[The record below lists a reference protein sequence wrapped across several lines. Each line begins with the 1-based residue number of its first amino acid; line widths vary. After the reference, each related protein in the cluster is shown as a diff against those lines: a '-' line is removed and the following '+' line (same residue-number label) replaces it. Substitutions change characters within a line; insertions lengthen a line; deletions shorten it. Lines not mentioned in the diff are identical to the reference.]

1 MNLEIIRE
9 FFGWMT
15 LINLGLFTFT
25 AIMCMVAKSW
35 IHSVHGKLFGLSQEA
50 INAFLYG
57 YLGVY
62 KIVFITFNL
71 IPWLALLIITK

>member
-1 MNLEIIRE
+1 MDIGTIKE

-15 LINLGLFTFT
+15 LVNLALYVWS
-25 AIMCMVAKSW
+25 AVMCMACKGW
-35 IHSVHGKLFGLSQEA
+35 IQRVHGKLFGLEPEA

-62 KIVFITFNL
+62 KIVFIGFNL
-71 IPWLALLIITK
+71 VPWLALVIMT